1 MFDRRS
7 VRGLLIPC
15 LATALAGCSSPGLV
29 SIQISPTAETFV
41 GGQGTAQF
49 TAIGTFQK
57 GDHPPTKRDIT
68 DQVTWKSNA
77 VSVATI
83 NSSGVTTSE
92 GLGTT
97 VISANMD
104 GFTGLVTG
112 YASVTVCEPN
122 PSNPTQC
129 AE

>member
-1 MFDRRS
+1 
-7 VRGLLIPC
+7 
-15 LATALAGCSSPGLV
+15 
-29 SIQISPTAETFV
+29 
-41 GGQGTAQF
+41 
-49 TAIGTFQK
+49 
-57 GDHPPTKRDIT
+57 
-68 DQVTWKSNA
+68 
-77 VSVATI
+77 
-83 NSSGVTTSE
+83 VTTSE